1 MTTTT
6 PAAAT
11 TVRRF
16 LDAFL
21 ASDLEAFMSY
31 IDDDIE

>member
-6 PAAAT
+6 RAAAT
-11 TVRRF
+11 TVRQL

-21 ASDLEAFMSY
+21 AGDLEAFMSY